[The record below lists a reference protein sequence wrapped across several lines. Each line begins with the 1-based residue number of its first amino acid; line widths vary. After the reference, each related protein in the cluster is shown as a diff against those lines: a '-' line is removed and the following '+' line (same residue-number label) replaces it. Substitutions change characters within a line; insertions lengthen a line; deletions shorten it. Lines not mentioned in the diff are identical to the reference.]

1 MYIIVVGAGGIGTA
15 LVEIAVRDRHN
26 VVVIERDAQK
36 ADLLSRRH
44 DVLVINADATSV
56 EVLREAGAERADA
69 IVATTGDD
77 ATNLMIVALAQ
88 KLEIPSIVSVVNNRE
103 HAELFRKLGA
113 NVMENPDVIV
123 AEYLY
128 NAVHRPK
135 IKDLVT
141 LSGGAQVF
149 RAVVTERSPLVGR
162 SLRESGERGLIP
174 DGILIAAIERGGET
188 LIPSG
193 ATVIQAGDLITVFSK
208 GHASDALVE
217 RLTG

>member
-1 MYIIVVGAGGIGTA
+1 MYIIVVGAGGIGSA

-26 VVVIERDAQK
+26 VVVIEKDPRK
-36 ADLLSRRH
+36 ADAMSRRH
-44 DVLVINADATSV
+44 DILVINDDAASV
-56 EVLREAGAERADA
+56 DVLREAGAERADA

-88 KLEIPSIVSVVNNRE
+88 KLEVPSIVSVVNNRE
-103 HAELFRKLGA
+103 HTELFRRLGA

-128 NAVHRPK
+128 NAVQRPK

-149 RAVVTERSPLVGR
+149 RAVVTERSPLVGK
-162 SLRESGERGLIP
+162 SLREAGEAGLIP
-174 DGILIAAIERGGET
+174 DGILIAAIEREGQT
-188 LIPSG
+188 IIPSG
-193 ATVIQAGDLITVFSK
+193 ATVVQAGDLITVFSK
-208 GHASDALVE
+208 GHASDAVVE

>member
-1 MYIIVVGAGGIGTA
+1 MYIIIVGAGGIGSA

-26 VVVIERDAQK
+26 VVVIEKDPQK
-36 ADLLSRRH
+36 ADSISRRH
-44 DVLVINADATSV
+44 DILVINADAASQH
-56 EVLREAGAERADA
+56 VLQDAGAERADA

-88 KLEIPSIVSVVNNRE
+88 KLGIPSIVSVVNKRE
-103 HAELFRKLGA
+103 HTELFRKLGA

-128 NAVHRPK
+128 NALQRPK

-149 RAVVTERSPLVGR
+149 RAVITERSPLVGK
-162 SLRESGERGLIP
+162 SLREAGEAGLIP
-174 DGILIAAIERGGET
+174 EGILIAAIDREGEVI
-188 LIPSG
+188 IPSG
-193 ATVIQAGDLITVFSK
+193 ATVIQSGDLITVFSK
-208 GHASDALVE
+208 GHASDELVE
-217 RLTG
+217 KLTG

>member
-26 VVVIERDAQK
+26 VVVIEKDPQK
-36 ADLLSRRH
+36 ADHLSRRH
-44 DVLVINADATSV
+44 DILVINADAASV
-56 EVLREAGAERADA
+56 DVLREAGADRADA

-77 ATNLMIVALAQ
+77 ATNLMVVALAQ

-103 HAELFRKLGA
+103 HTELFRKLGA

-128 NAVHRPK
+128 NAVQRPK
-135 IKDLVT
+135 MKDLVT

-149 RAVVTERSPLVGR
+149 RAVVTERSPLAGK
-162 SLRESGERGLIP
+162 SLREAGEEGLIP
-174 DGILIAAIERGGET
+174 DGILIAAIEREGET

-193 ATVIQAGDLITVFSK
+193 DTVILAGDLITVFSK
-208 GHASDALVE
+208 GHTSDALVE
-217 RLTG
+217 KLTG

>member
-1 MYIIVVGAGGIGTA
+1 MYLIVVGAGGIGSA
-15 LVEIAVRDRHN
+15 LVEIALRDRHN
-26 VVVIERDAQK
+26 VVVIEKDPRK
-36 ADLLSRRH
+36 AEEISRRH
-44 DVLVINADATSV
+44 DILVLNRDAASV
-56 EVLREAGAERADA
+56 DALRDAGAERADA

-103 HAELFRKLGA
+103 HTELFRRLGA

-128 NAVHRPK
+128 NAVQRPK
-135 IKDLVT
+135 IRDLVT

-149 RAVVTERSPLVGR
+149 RAVVTERSPLVGK
-162 SLRESGERGLIP
+162 SLREAGERGIIP
-174 DGILIAAIERGGET
+174 EGILIAAIEREGQT
-188 LIPSG
+188 IIPSG

-208 GHASDALVE
+208 SHATDALVE